1 MGERKLGPGKA
12 LKAVSAACRDGANG
26 AVDPRD
32 ESMQVRSPGG
42 VFSVRWD
49 QRGSATALGQLAFFA
64 EYLEATGL
72 FERWLKNCP
81 LSYTSPNAPE
91 LVDVLGTWMLS
102 ILDGHCRYAH
112 VGALRGDG
120 VAPSILGMNKII
132 GDDSLRRALGA
143 IAPAPDVKHS
153 EMERLAQEAQLA
165 RSTRWMQDQLKH
177 SIAQA
182 TLQPWILDCDTTI
195 KPLYGKQDGAVVSY
209 NPHKPGRPSHAIHT
223 YWIGNLRL
231 VLDAQLEPGDRHSPV
246 HSRPGLMALLE
257 ELPQAQRP
265 KLVRGDCAFGS
276 EGEMSALESIG
287 QPYLFKLRQS
297 AGVKTLVK
305 RQWRRRDWCP
315 VGQGWDACEDTL
327 LLTGWSQRRRV
338 IVMRRVRKTDLLV
351 EVKRPGRPKRKDQV
365 QAELHFVD
373 ENEPVKSWEYAVL
386 VCNSSYELENIG
398 QLYRDRADCENG
410 FDEIK
415 NQWGWG
421 GYTTHDIERCALSAR
436 AVALIY
442 NWWSWYVRLA
452 HPKTRLEAIT
462 SRPKLLSAVGRMTSH
477 AGQKKIVLTITH
489 EAATQIKALVTNVRH
504 GLSLIQATAPQLTK
518 SQKWFALVRYI
529 VEQILLRAPRP
540 SPGLLALGT
549 G

>member
-1 MGERKLGPGKA
+1 
-12 LKAVSAACRDGANG
+12 
-26 AVDPRD
+26 
-32 ESMQVRSPGG
+32 
-42 VFSVRWD
+42 
-49 QRGSATALGQLAFFA
+49 
-64 EYLEATGL
+64 
-72 FERWLKNCP
+72 
-81 LSYTSPNAPE
+81 
-91 LVDVLGTWMLS
+91 
-102 ILDGHCRYAH
+102 
-112 VGALRGDG
+112 
-120 VAPSILGMNKII
+120 
-132 GDDSLRRALGA
+132 
-143 IAPAPDVKHS
+143 
-153 EMERLAQEAQLA
+153 
-165 RSTRWMQDQLKH
+165 
-177 SIAQA
+177 
-182 TLQPWILDCDTTI
+182 
-195 KPLYGKQDGAVVSY
+195 
-209 NPHKPGRPSHAIHT
+209 
-223 YWIGNLRL
+223 
-231 VLDAQLEPGDRHSPV
+231 
-246 HSRPGLMALLE
+246 
-257 ELPQAQRP
+257 
-265 KLVRGDCAFGS
+265 
-276 EGEMSALESIG
+276 MSALESIG

-386 VCNSSYELENIG
+386 VCNSFYELENIG